1 MSDLNEWIKERRRI
15 HDAATEGPWEADGF
29 VDEYQGEDVIR
40 LSIWSGPPSSEDSPV
55 VVHSIRSHENT
66 EFILDAHNTLPALLT
81 AVENVLELH
90 QRVPNSTSALY
101 PNPLCTCGQNHPC
114 PTVRTIEGAIK

>member
-1 MSDLNEWIKERRRI
+1 MSDLNEWLKERRVY
-15 HDAATEGPWEADGF
+15 AG
-29 VDEYQGEDVIR
+29 
-40 LSIWSGPPSSEDSPV
+40 WSPG
-55 VVHSIRSHENT
+55 HWIRSGHGIYCRDDGKEIA
-66 EFILDAHNTLPALLT
+66 EWSYLSDAEAIVDAHNTLPALLT

-114 PTVRTIEGAIK
+114 PTVRAIEGASDE